1 MNSICV
7 FCGSS
12 AGSTPEFI
20 VAGRNL
26 GETLASRN
34 IRLIYGGAA
43 VGIMG
48 AVANGALETGGKVIG
63 VIPGFLSKKEVR
75 HEGLTELIT
84 VDSMHQRKQK
94 MAALSDG
101 FIALPGGFGT
111 LEEFCEILTWAQ
123 LGLVTGP
130 VGLLNVNGYFD
141 HLLALFD
148 HMVSQELLKAQNRE
162 LVLHDVS
169 ISGLLEKMSTYEPK
183 EVPKWID
190 AAKT

>member
-1 MNSICV
+1 MKSVCV

-26 GETLASRN
+26 GEFLASQG
-34 IRLIYGGAA
+34 ITVVYGGAA

-48 AVANGALETGGKVIG
+48 AVANGALEAGGKVIG
-63 VIPGFLSKKEVR
+63 VIPGFLSKKEIR
-75 HEGLTELIT
+75 HQGLTELIT

-94 MAALSDG
+94 MAELSDG

-111 LEEFCEILTWAQ
+111 LEELCEILTWAQ

-130 VGLLNVNGYFD
+130 VGILNVNGYYN

-148 HMVSQELLKAQNRE
+148 HMVFQELLKKENRQ
-162 LVLHDVS
+162 LVIQDTKIEQLVK
-169 ISGLLEKMSTYEPK
+169 KMIHYVPK
-183 EVPKWID
+183 PVPKWLD
-190 AAKT
+190 ASGT

>member
-1 MNSICV
+1 MKSVCV

-26 GETLASRN
+26 GEYLASKG
-34 IRLIYGGAA
+34 ITVIYGGAA

-48 AVANGALETGGKVIG
+48 AVANGALEAGGNVTG
-63 VIPGFLSKKEVR
+63 VIPGFLSKKEIR

-94 MAALSDG
+94 MAELAAG

-111 LEEFCEILTWAQ
+111 LEELCEILTWAQ
-123 LGLVTGP
+123 LGLVSGP
-130 VGLLNVNGYFD
+130 VGILNVNGYYN
-141 HLLALFD
+141 HLLALLD
-148 HMVSQELLKAQNRE
+148 HMVFQELLKKENRK
-162 LVLHDVS
+162 LVIQDTKIENL
-169 ISGLLEKMSTYEPK
+169 IQKMLDHVPQQ
-183 EVPKWID
+183 VPKWLD
-190 AAKT
+190 VSNT